1 MYNIINRSVL
11 LFAYFGQEGG
21 DFAAS
26 ARGGLPLLHPE
37 VEVLVEVLLAALGEQ
52 AVAQVPLLEAATTAQ
67 HLLLGLLLELL
78 GGRDGGVHVA
88 REGPLEHRAGLHQLV
103 AGGGARRHRAD
114 GAERGH
120 RRVALLVRLHGAPGE
135 PVPHLLQAGLVGDH
149 HGLVP
154 EQRLLAE
161 VGQPDALFLSLLLW
175 RLLFLFL
182 FLPLLVSLSLNI
194 PILQDVGPAL
204 PLGRQVELVGQ
215 LLVVDLRGA
224 QLEEVLRQP
233 LRVDLDQAALCLV
246 GASALW
252 AAYTEEEPATLS
264 VQEPAPS
271 CAGSS

>member
-52 AVAQVPLLEAATTAQ
+52 AVAQVPLLEAAAAPQ

-78 GGRDGGVHVA
+78 GGRDRGVHVA

-103 AGGGARRHRAD
+103 AGGGARRHCAD

-135 PVPHLLQAGLVGDH
+135 PVPHLLQTGLVRDH
-149 HGLVP
+149 HGLVT

-161 VGQPDALFLSLLLW
+161 VGQPDALLLPLWLFLL
-175 RLLFLFL
+175 LFL
-182 FLPLLVSLSLNI
+182 FLPLLVSLPLNI
-194 PILQDVGPAL
+194 PAFLQDVRPAL

-233 LRVDLDQAALCLV
+233 LRVDLDQAALGLI
-246 GASALW
+246 GASGLRAV
-252 AAYTEEEPATLS
+252 YTEEEPATLS